1 MEHVTNSPES
11 SFGRIPSTRSNDDHV
26 PTLYPLGFYRT
37 LFQADIA
44 QTLATT
50 QDDHLFVEQPFMA
63 EHAGNAYGNPGFVPQ
78 SGGYTNVEN
87 PFRRTQPLSTGD
99 LFGLRAQAADDGHPP
114 SGTTT
119 AMSNPYSQDLHP
131 GNHDTPASNGHV
143 ETTPE
148 LSTVL
153 EGVTTGSSTSPVLPS
168 NRGSQEPC
176 MSVWNP
182 NPAGSNAPAGRNRK
196 RRKMTEDE
204 LVRNRALKA
213 AGGACESC
221 RRRKKKCPHKDDQLV
236 LSVPASTPAP
246 TLTSTPTPVPGPAPA
261 VPAPAPA
268 PIPSHR
274 VSSTTNRHIL
284 VPRTRVVR
292 PRPRPDDINRR
303 EAPVPQHLHHHQ
315 QQQQQ
320 QRHNPSVSSYGRTL
334 NPSMFSPSEGGAS
347 SNGTMSSAQS
357 DANTFAIGYHPEMG
371 VGEQIGLY
379 TAGFGQQFK

>member
-1 MEHVTNSPES
+1 MDGMNPRSNKLGQSVDKTTALHLGRRINSAEARRGQTIHQEIAMEHVTNSKES

-78 SGGYTNVEN
+78 SGGYPNVEN

-221 RRRKKKCPHKDDQLV
+221 RRRKKKV
-236 LSVPASTPAP
+236 
-246 TLTSTPTPVPGPAPA
+246 
-261 VPAPAPA
+261 
-268 PIPSHR
+268 
-274 VSSTTNRHIL
+274 
-284 VPRTRVVR
+284 
-292 PRPRPDDINRR
+292 
-303 EAPVPQHLHHHQ
+303 
-315 QQQQQ
+315 
-320 QRHNPSVSSYGRTL
+320 
-334 NPSMFSPSEGGAS
+334 
-347 SNGTMSSAQS
+347 
-357 DANTFAIGYHPEMG
+357 
-371 VGEQIGLY
+371 
-379 TAGFGQQFK
+379 